1 MVDAG
6 VIVGDNTYAGLM
18 TIASILNQ
26 TMPPENLYILQNP
39 HKGKCLTAEAPVELT
54 AMLQRSQTNCMVM
67 YAKNVPMVEARIMLE
82 DKMSNVLLFMS
93 DGDHFYPPD
102 FIRSACD
109 AFLIQ
114 PDKIF
119 TGGYVT
125 CEVSSTGLSP
135 STFDKMTEAS
145 DYVSGGTFVYP
156 ASLRGLWS
164 RVKEYTPDLGEDRVW
179 RALAYERGFS
189 KLTAYDTE
197 VLHLTTHSSSKYPKG
212 MPAKARAYCDRVLG
226 NKTVQTQEI

>member
-1 MVDAG
+1 MLDAG
-6 VIVGDNTYAGLM
+6 VIIGDNTYAGLM
-18 TIASILNQ
+18 AIASILNQ

-54 AMLQRSQTNCMVM
+54 ALLQRSQTNCTVM

-82 DKMSNVLLFMS
+82 EKMNNRLLFMS

-109 AFLIQ
+109 AFLVQ
-114 PDKIF
+114 TDKVF

-125 CEVSSTGLSP
+125 CEVSFTGLSP
-135 STFDKMTEAS
+135 STFDSMTKAH

-156 ASLRGLWS
+156 HALKGLWS
-164 RVKEYTPDLGEDRVW
+164 KVKDYTPDLGEDRVW
-179 RALAYERGFS
+179 RSLAYEAGFS
-189 KLTAYDTE
+189 KLAAYDIE
-197 VLHLTTHSSSKYPKG
+197 VLHLTTHSSSKYPKS
-212 MPAKARAYCDRVLG
+212 MPTKARAYCDKVLG
-226 NKTVQTQEI
+226 EKTVRTQEI